1 MFLTF
6 LSSPPYPRLARK
18 SMHAIFTRLGVR
30 YVARVFTP
38 RTLYGKNVL
47 CAFQR
52 WLSGAEQPCVKL
64 CPVQSAEVKL
74 TEMNTF
80 YNYIHR
86 QSSWHSCTAELH
98 RCCSWAPWGFWFMVP
113 CVKVVVMSPNV
124 SRKAFR
130 WVIMVYIWFFFL
142 YIYIYKQSST
152 AWYVW
157 FDNE

>member
-6 LSSPPYPRLARK
+6 LSSPPYPRLAHK
-18 SMHAIFTRLGVR
+18 SMHAIFTRLG
-30 YVARVFTP
+30 
-38 RTLYGKNVL
+38 GSL
-47 CAFQR
+47 CCTCFYTAYPV
-52 WLSGAEQPCVKL
+52 WKECALCIPKMTEQSWTALCVKL

-86 QSSWHSCTAELH
+86 QSSWHSCTAEPH
-98 RCCSWAPWGFWFMVP
+98 RCCSWAPWGFWFTVP
-113 CVKVVVMSPNV
+113 CVKDVVMAPNV

-130 WVIMVYIWFFFL
+130 WVILVYIW
-142 YIYIYKQSST
+142 YVWKKKKNSI
-152 AWYVW
+152 AWYVR